1 MMESSG
7 AQAGAGAGA
16 GERSDTKIFIGG
28 LGPNTTEYTLA
39 MHFSGYGQILE
50 SKIVTDKNT
59 GKSKGYGFVTFASP
73 NAASLAVANPTPFI
87 DGKTCNCNLASAPRQ
102 AASGTTVP
110 TSVPANMPLQRSA
123 TAQAATQTNAP
134 SGIRAESFLETLRRQ
149 GEDLSPGT
157 IESKLGTMLKE
168 NPARALK
175 WFLERAEVFRGTPD
189 LQYYLTNLVALTR
202 EYREKGSL
210 KELPPKGSQEALS
223 IQQEQEEKQ
232 AAAMAGSAD
241 GQEHDHEN
249 FEGDEQ

>member
-1 MMESSG
+1 MESS
-7 AQAGAGAGA
+7 
-16 GERSDTKIFIGG
+16 ERSDTKIFIGG

-102 AASGTTVP
+102 AASGATAP
-110 TSVPANMPLQRSA
+110 SSVPANMPPQRSA
-123 TAQAATQTNAP
+123 ASQPTTQTNTP

-149 GEDLSPGT
+149 GEDLSPAT
-157 IESKLGTMLKE
+157 IESKLSIMMKE

-202 EYREKGSL
+202 EYREKGTMR
-210 KELPPKGSQEALS
+210 ELPSKGSQEALN

-232 AAAMAGSAD
+232 AAAMAGSVD
-241 GQEHDHEN
+241 GQEQEHDQVEN
-249 FEGDEQ
+249 FEGEEQ